1 MKHINILKT
10 ILLVLSIILF
20 VVFILTA
27 FICLVKNYFH
37 SCFLPFFLYLDSIGT
52 TTTTL
57 LLIGCCS
64 LIFGLLVYHLRDRL

>member
-20 VVFILTA
+20 IVFILIA
-27 FICLVKNYFH
+27 FVCLIKNYFH
-37 SCFLPFFLYLDSIGT
+37 SFFYPLVAYLDSIGAT
-52 TTTTL
+52 TTVL

-64 LIFGLLVYHLRDRL
+64 LILGLFVYYLRDKL